1 MKIKQLVIIAI
12 LLFACNNT
20 KVETT
25 EFDNSVC
32 DDFVNQSGYPV
43 AICDCVKEN
52 VLQLQSSISEV
63 TYQDIEQ
70 LVNQCVQT
78 NLGIGY

>member
-1 MKIKQLVIIAI
+1 MKIKLLSIISIFLVS
-12 LLFACNNT
+12 CNNM
-20 KVETT
+20 KVENT

-32 DDFVNQSGYPV
+32 EDFVNQSGYPMT
-43 AICDCVKEN
+43 ICDCVKEN
-52 VLQLQSSISEV
+52 VLQFQNLSEV